1 MRGGGREGGR
11 ERGREGQ
18 REAER
23 GKRRLHARSPLWDP
37 IPGVRDHVLSQR
49 QRLNH

>member
-1 MRGGGREGGR
+1 MEGGREGGR
-11 ERGREGQ
+11 EGVREGQ

-23 GKRRLHARSPLWDP
+23 GKRRLHARSPLWD
-37 IPGVRDHVLSQR
+37 LSQR